1 MKIFLGA
8 DHGGFQ
14 SKEALKSWL
23 QDCEHEV
30 VDCGAYEL
38 DPTDDYPIMAETVSR
53 AVSAD
58 EQESQSSVGILI
70 CRSGGGMVI
79 AANKIAGIRAVEVF
93 DESSARHAKE
103 HNNANVISLA
113 ADWHDL
119 DQLKKITQ
127 AFLETRFT
135 QEERH
140 QRRLQQI
147 SNLE

>member
-14 SKEALKSWL
+14 FKESLKSWL
-23 QDCEHEV
+23 QDREHEV

-38 DPTDDYPIMAETVSR
+38 DPTDDYPIIAEAVSR
-53 AVSAD
+53 AVVAE
-58 EQESQSSVGILI
+58 EQTRQSLVGILI

-93 DESSARHAKE
+93 NEVSAQHAKE
-103 HNNANVISLA
+103 HNNANVISLS
-113 ADWHDL
+113 ADWFDL
-119 DQLKKITQ
+119 DQVKKTIQ
-127 AFLETRFT
+127 AFLVANFT
-135 QEERH
+135 HEERH